1 MRKGLSLQ
9 QMVLGNWIT
18 ICRKMKWEPHPTL
31 LTKIN
36 TKQIKDLNIRP
47 NTTTILRENIGR
59 KLLDTGV
66 DKEFFIC
73 Y

>member
-18 ICRKMKWEPHPTL
+18 TCRKMKWEPHPTL

-47 NTTTILRENIGR
+47 DTTTILRENIGR
-59 KLLDTGV
+59 KLLDIGV
-66 DKEFFIC
+66 DNEFFIC